1 MRRREFIIGLSG
13 GAIFLFGARAQQAI
27 PVIGFLHP
35 VSAAPFARFV
45 AAFREGLAGAGY
57 VEGQNVAIEY
67 RWAEGRGDRLPIL
80 AAELVQR
87 GVNVIVTPGNTNASL
102 AAKAATATIPIVF
115 GVADDPVKFGLV
127 ESLARPGGNA
137 TGINYLTA
145 ELVSKRFGLL
155 RELVPSATRIAVLIN
170 PADVQTS
177 ESTRRDAQS
186 AAAGFGLQVEFFE
199 ARTSDEI
206 DTAFDTIGAARPH
219 ALFVGPGA
227 FFNARRVQLSTLAAR
242 HAIPAAYSVRDYAEA
257 GGLMS
262 YGTNIADMFRQVGVY
277 TARVLK
283 GEKPADLP
291 VVQAVKFEFVIN
303 LRTARSLKLAV
314 PQSILVAADEV
325 IE

>member
-1 MRRREFIIGLSG
+1 MRRREFIVGASG
-13 GAIFLFGARAQQAI
+13 AAIFPFGARAQQALPI
-27 PVIGFLHP
+27 VGFLHP

-67 RWAEGRGDRLPIL
+67 RWAEGRADRLPIL
-80 AAELVQR
+80 ATELVQR
-87 GVNVIVTPGNTNASL
+87 GVNVIATPGNTNASL

-155 RELVPSATRIAVLIN
+155 RELVPGATRIAVLVN
-170 PADVQTS
+170 PADVLTS
-177 ESTRRDAQS
+177 QSTRLDVQS
-186 AAAGFGLQVEFFE
+186 AATNLGLQIEFFE
-199 ARTSDEI
+199 VRNSDEI
-206 DTAFDTIGAARPH
+206 DTAFDAIGAARPD

-227 FFNARRVQLSTLAAR
+227 FFNARRVQLAMLAAR

-262 YGTNIADMFRQVGVY
+262 YGTNIGDMFRQVGAY

-291 VVQAVKFEFVIN
+291 VIQAVKFEFVIN

-314 PQSILVAADEV
+314 PQSLLVAADEV